1 MEHCRNSTGLIFVVL
16 LYFMAYFW
24 QYCRFSMPILS
35 DSLHARPF
43 WQSFHQRC
51 MLHTA
56 FIFIVVSRFSFFRVG
71 QQPCS
76 VSLQVVQLYQTIN
89 DFRQFYLYQRQ
100 VLSFL
105 CYGIDFLDCG
115 TFHCAP
121 NANLCSAIVYADDLT
136 KLVVFLLG
144 LTALLRK
151 TIKSNQ
157 KGYNFVVCFFRS

>member
-1 MEHCRNSTGLIFVVL
+1 MEHRRNSTGLIFRRFAIFYGMFLAIL
-16 LYFMAYFW
+16 LIFGVAFVRYPACPTFLAIISSKLY
-24 QYCRFSMPILS
+24 
-35 DSLHARPF
+35 A
-43 WQSFHQRC
+43 
-51 MLHTA
+51 TA
-56 FIFIVVSRFSFFRVG
+56 ALIFIVVSRFSFFRVG

-105 CYGIDFLDCG
+105 CYSIDFLDCG

-136 KLVVFLLG
+136 KLVVFCL
-144 LTALLRK
+144 
-151 TIKSNQ
+151 
-157 KGYNFVVCFFRS
+157 V

>member
-1 MEHCRNSTGLIFVVL
+1 MEHRNSTGLIFRCFAIFYGIFLAIL
-16 LYFMAYFW
+16 LI
-24 QYCRFSMPILS
+24 SMPILS

-51 MLHTA
+51 MLHAA
-56 FIFIVVSRFSFFRVG
+56 FIFIVASLFILFYAS
-71 QQPCS
+71 QQLCS

>member
-1 MEHCRNSTGLIFVVL
+1 MPVL
-16 LYFMAYFW
+16 
-24 QYCRFSMPILS
+24 PDILHVQ
-35 DSLHARPF
+35 LF
-43 WQSFHQRC
+43 EQSFHRSC
-51 MLHTA
+51 VIHAAL
-56 FIFIVVSRFSFFRVG
+56 IFIVVSRFSFFRVG